1 MKNARSK
8 GLATG
13 LALLMGATMMTTPA
27 LAYDDSETRDVAEFS
42 RIVIEGAMDID
53 VSVGE
58 RQEVEIS
65 ADRGYLSRV
74 ETRVDNDT
82 LYISQLGRRW
92 RNADIEVTISV
103 ENLSAF
109 IIEGA
114 ADVDITGIDSDS
126 FLLEIDGAGDV
137 TLEGTCGDAEYEIN
151 GAGDIDAEDFKCKT
165 VEITING
172 AGDADIYAS
181 ESIRA
186 TLNGV
191 GDITVYGNPS
201 RVRPSIH
208 GLGSFRVVDD

>member
-8 GLATG
+8 GLAAG

-27 LAYDDSETRDVAEFS
+27 LADDDSETRDVAEFS
-42 RIVIEGAMDID
+42 RIVIEGAMDIE
-53 VSVGE
+53 VSVGA

-65 ADRGYLSRV
+65 ADQGYLSRV
-74 ETRVDNDT
+74 ETRVERET
-82 LYISQLGRRW
+82 LYISQEGRRW
-92 RNADIEVTISV
+92 RNGDIEVTISV

-137 TLEGTCGDAEYEIN
+137 TLVGTCGVVEIEIN
-151 GAGDIDAEDFKCKT
+151 GAGDIDAEDFECKS
-165 VEITING
+165 VDITING
-172 AGDADIYAS
+172 AGDADVYAS

-186 TLNGV
+186 VLNGV

-208 GLGSFRVVDD
+208 GLGSFEVVDD

>member
-8 GLATG
+8 GLAAG
-13 LALLMGATMMTTPA
+13 LAILMGATMMTTPA
-27 LAYDDSETRDVAEFS
+27 LADDDSETRDVAEFS

-58 RQEVEIS
+58 GQNVEIS

-74 ETRVDNDT
+74 ETRVERDT
-82 LYISQLGRRW
+82 LYISQEGRRW
-92 RNADIEVTISV
+92 RDADIEVTISV

-151 GAGDIDAEDFKCKT
+151 GAGDIDAEGFECKI

-172 AGDADIYAS
+172 AGDADVYAS

-186 TLNGV
+186 VLNGV

-201 RVRPSIH
+201 QVRPSIH
-208 GLGSFRVVDD
+208 GLGSFEVVDD